1 MPRRLRERARA
12 ASGRAHA
19 SPWDKSHRSFALV
32 SLRLRSS
39 EQDVSQ
45 DDRMVVQ
52 LVSGSIQE
60 RDWPV
65 AGAAAQLAYRIGVA
79 CKLNAIAAS
88 ELNPAPRVV
97 TEPCPEP

>member
-1 MPRRLRERARA
+1 
-12 ASGRAHA
+12 
-19 SPWDKSHRSFALV
+19 
-32 SLRLRSS
+32 
-39 EQDVSQ
+39 
-45 DDRMVVQ
+45 MVVQ